1 MLQSF
6 RQFAD
11 EQGEDRLALA
21 AVSRAESVTLTPDDL
36 FRINVPTLVVAG
48 SRDALAGDP
57 KGLADHI
64 RGAKAVSVQG
74 CDHFNAIP
82 HALLK
87 ATVFDFLDGY
97 LDDPFG

>member
-1 MLQSF
+1 M
-6 RQFAD
+6 
-11 EQGEDRLALA
+11 
-21 AVSRAESVTLTPDDL
+21 
-36 FRINVPTLVVAG
+36 PTLVVAG